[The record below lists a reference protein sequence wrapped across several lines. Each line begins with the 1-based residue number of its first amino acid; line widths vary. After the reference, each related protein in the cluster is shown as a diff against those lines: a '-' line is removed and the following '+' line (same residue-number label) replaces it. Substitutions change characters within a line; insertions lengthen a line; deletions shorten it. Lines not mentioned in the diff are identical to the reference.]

1 MHVTYHLKITEYL
14 SFVGNCDVHYKECKT
29 FEYSENMICSMRLH
43 QKQPPKRQKKPK
55 KQKKPTN
62 LCCFYILYYINKK
75 IKRSKIFLLT
85 NCTLKTYLF
94 MLCPTVELYALR
106 YFVESFQICY
116 AISLYSQLVCYL
128 YPVYYLFRICQA

>member
-14 SFVGNCDVHYKECKT
+14 PFVGNCDVHYKECKT

-43 QKQPPKRQKKPK
+43 QKQPQKRQKTNNK
-55 KQKKPTN
+55 KNPTN
-62 LCCFYILYYINKK
+62 LSCFYILYYINKK
-75 IKRSKIFLLT
+75 IIRSKIFLLT
-85 NCTLKTYLF
+85 NCTLKTYSF

-106 YFVESFQICY
+106 YFVESFQ
-116 AISLYSQLVCYL
+116 ISLYSQLVCYL

>member
-14 SFVGNCDVHYKECKT
+14 SFVGNCDVHYKECKS

-43 QKQPPKRQKKPK
+43 QKQPQKRQKTNNK
-55 KQKKPTN
+55 KTPTN

-75 IKRSKIFLLT
+75 IIRSEIFLLT

-94 MLCPTVELYALR
+94 MLCPKVELYALR

-116 AISLYSQLVCYL
+116 AISLYSQLVCY
-128 YPVYYLFRICQA
+128 PVYYLFRICQA

>member
-14 SFVGNCDVHYKECKT
+14 SFVGNCDVHYKECKS

-43 QKQPPKRQKKPK
+43 QKQPQKRQKTSNK
-55 KQKKPTN
+55 KNPTN

-75 IKRSKIFLLT
+75 IIRSKIFLLT
-85 NCTLKTYLF
+85 NCTPKTYLF

>member
-1 MHVTYHLKITEYL
+1 MRVTYHLKITEYL
-14 SFVGNCDVHYKECKT
+14 SFVGNCDVHYKECKS

-43 QKQPPKRQKKPK
+43 QKQPQKRQKTNNNKT
-55 KQKKPTN
+55 PTN

-75 IKRSKIFLLT
+75 IIRSKIFLLT

-94 MLCPTVELYALR
+94 MLCPKVELYALR

-116 AISLYSQLVCYL
+116 AISLYSQLVCY
-128 YPVYYLFRICQA
+128 PVYYLFRICQA